1 MTVFAG
7 GGRVMIEINIPGFG
21 SLELDHLVLDY
32 NGTMALDGQLIE
44 GVSERLIALARK
56 ITIHVLTADTFGR
69 VEENV
74 SDIPCKVH
82 ILPVETQDIGKMN
95 YVDRLGAARTVCVGN
110 GRNDAMMLKKA
121 ALGIAVVQDE
131 GAAAAAV
138 LSADVV
144 APDILSAI
152 DLIIRPLRLTA
163 TLRS

>member
-1 MTVFAG
+1 
-7 GGRVMIEINIPGFG
+7 MIEINIPGFG

-44 GVSERLIALARK
+44 GVRERLIALARK

-74 SDIPCKVH
+74 SDIPCKLH

-95 YVDRLGAARTVCVGN
+95 YVDRLGAARTVCIGN

-152 DLIIRPLRLTA
+152 DLVVRPLRLTA

>member
-1 MTVFAG
+1 
-7 GGRVMIEINIPGFG
+7 MIEINIPGFG

>member
-1 MTVFAG
+1 
-7 GGRVMIEINIPGFG
+7 MIEINIPGFG

-44 GVSERLIALARK
+44 GVRERLIALARK

-82 ILPVETQDIGKMN
+82 ILPVEAQDIGKMN
-95 YVDRLGAARTVCVGN
+95 YVDRLGAARTVCIGN

-152 DLIIRPLRLTA
+152 DLVVRPLRLTA

>member
-1 MTVFAG
+1 
-7 GGRVMIEINIPGFG
+7 MIEINIPGFG

-95 YVDRLGAARTVCVGN
+95 YVDRLGAARTVCIGN

-152 DLIIRPLRLTA
+152 DLVVRPLRLTA